1 MPRQRHRLRN
11 LLKLLLK
18 KNKLPGLR
26 CHTNKY
32 SLVFSLTVLYNSPNQ
47 ARGFF
52 MNRKRF
58 IIEMGTGAEQH
69 GQDVTKAAV
78 KAVKDAITRVSLVG
92 LLEMVTLEDLNDML
106 VEVLV
111 ACPHPDE
118 VNAVEVLRA
127 LPFGQKEIKVV
138 EGGMVVHGSEISKLE
153 DKSDEVI
160 VANAA
165 VTVSLDVEKI
175 TIRG

>member
-1 MPRQRHRLRN
+1 
-11 LLKLLLK
+11 
-18 KNKLPGLR
+18 
-26 CHTNKY
+26 
-32 SLVFSLTVLYNSPNQ
+32 
-47 ARGFF
+47 

-58 IIEMGTGAEQH
+58 IIEMGTGVEQH
-69 GQDVTKAAV
+69 GQDVTRAAT

-92 LLEMVTLEDLNDML
+92 LLEMVALEDLNDML
-106 VEVLV
+106 VEVLI
-111 ACPHPDE
+111 ACPRPEE
-118 VNAVEVLRA
+118 VNTAEVLRA

-138 EGGMVVHGSEISKLE
+138 EGGMVVHGHELHELE
-153 DKSDEVI
+153 DKSDEIV